1 MKRRTAT
8 LDEYQDRTPFF
19 LAVGDLMAALL
30 LMFALLLSATLLRL
44 QREYGHKVEMTDTYK
59 RRSEQYWEMFE
70 EYKSISQA
78 YEELAETY
86 RQLQDDLYEDLHEE
100 FKDDLKRWGTNIDRK
115 TAAIRFQEPAV
126 FFGQGED
133 RVPDGFS
140 EILDS
145 FFPRYVGVLR
155 SADFRDQIEEI
166 RIEGHTSSEWHTDV
180 NADMAYFKNMQ
191 LSQNRTR
198 NVLEYCLGCLKDS
211 TVREWARGKITANG
225 LSSSKLII
233 TNGVEDKEASR
244 RVEFRVRTC
253 AEERIG
259 QILRLADE
267 RRGNTR

>member
-1 MKRRTAT
+1 MKHRTAT
-8 LDEYQDRTPFF
+8 LDQYQDRTPFF

-70 EYKSISQA
+70 EYKCISQA
-78 YEELAETY
+78 YEEVAETY
-86 RQLQDDLYEDLHEE
+86 RQLQDDLYQDVYEE

-115 TAAIRFQEPAV
+115 TVAIRFQEPAV
-126 FFGQGED
+126 FFGRGQD

-145 FFPRYVGVLR
+145 FFPRYVRVLR
-155 SADFRDQIEEI
+155 SDDFRDHIEEI
-166 RIEGHTSSEWHTDV
+166 RIEGHTSSEWHTNV
-180 NADMAYFKNMQ
+180 TADMAYFKNMQ

-198 NVLEYCLGCLKDS
+198 NVLEYCLGCLGDS

-233 TNGVEDKEASR
+233 TNGVEDKAASR
-244 RVEFRVRTC
+244 RVEFRVRTS